1 MEMIKKVDNIDSV
14 LSRED
19 HAELIDGAIVVT
31 DVTSVAHNNA
41 VLEIATALRQHIA
54 SHNGKCRV
62 FTENVALFCNELR
75 KDDKDNNLFMPDI
88 MTICKEDGIKD
99 DGVHTAPLFVAEIT
113 SDSTKKNDYG
123 RKMVVYGDIGVQEY
137 WVVDL
142 QRKVVVRY
150 LSENWFAPEVFVYD
164 STISMPILCY
174 PGVEID
180 LTKIFI

>member
-54 SHNGKCRV
+54 SHNGNCRV

-88 MTICKEDGIKD
+88 MTVCKEDGIKD

-180 LTKIFI
+180 LTKIFV